1 MPLRLVGCVAG
12 GVNRVLASAL
22 RQFSFVVLYVRVA
35 ASSRIGLKNFVR
47 LDVMETHDSVESM
60 TQAYAQKAVIIAR
73 EFDAQLDYSENSLME
88 LESILGQLAL
98 DLPPGGPSTDELTEV
113 CKMWGCY
120 FGEVVRRRF
129 GGDWSIDTYPGKQF
143 ATLTL
148 TVAGNKLFPSMKIH
162 RRLTEGEA
170 DNVWSF
176 YKMVKAKL
184 EPAQKPKP
192 N

>member
-1 MPLRLVGCVAG
+1 MA
-12 GVNRVLASAL
+12 
-22 RQFSFVVLYVRVA
+22 
-35 ASSRIGLKNFVR
+35 VR
-47 LDVMETHDSVESM
+47 LDAMETHDSVDSM
-60 TQAYAQKAVIIAR
+60 IDTYAQKAVIIAR
-73 EFDAQLDYSENSLME
+73 EFNARLDYSENSLME
-88 LESILGQLAL
+88 LENILSQLAL
-98 DLPPGGPSTDELTEV
+98 DLPPGGSSNDEVTEM

-129 GGDWSIDTYPGKQF
+129 GGEWSIGTYPGKQF

-170 DNVWSF
+170 ENVWSF

-184 EPAQKPKP
+184 EPTHRSKS